1 VENKL
6 KIINNKLIFILM
18 VITVLIL
25 ALSGCQPQAI
35 SPTPAPPSTP
45 VTSTSPTGSKEIS
58 VFAGSAS
65 KPPLDEAARLFEK
78 KTGIKVYLTYGG
90 SGAVL
95 SQMKLSQTGDLYI
108 PGSPDYLIKAQKD
121 NVIDPNSTKIITY
134 LIPAITVQRG
144 NPKNILSLSDLA
156 KPGITIG
163 IGNPSSVC
171 VGLYAIEILDHNN
184 LLSDVYKNVITQADS
199 CEKTA
204 TLISLKSVDAVMG
217 WDVFHAWNPDY
228 ADSIYL
234 KPEQLPRIA
243 YIPAAVSTFA
253 RDKVR
258 AVEFISF
265 LTSETGQ
272 DIFKKWGYNVTES
285 EALKFSPGAKIG
297 GEYQLPDSY
306 NSLIK

>member
-1 VENKL
+1 MENKL
-6 KIINNKLIFILM
+6 KIMINKIIFTFMI
-18 VITVLIL
+18 IAVLIL
-25 ALSGCQPQAI
+25 VLSGCQTHTI
-35 SPTPAPPSTP
+35 PSRQNQTN
-45 VTSTSPTGSKEIS
+45 STSPSSDVSTSKEIS

-65 KPPLDEAARLFEK
+65 KPPLDEAAELFKK

-95 SQMKLSQTGDLYI
+95 SQLKLSQTGDVYI
-108 PGSPDYLIKAQKD
+108 PGSPDYLVKAQKD
-121 NVIDPNSTKIITY
+121 NVIDPNSKKIITY
-134 LIPAITVQRG
+134 LIPTMTVQHG
-144 NPKNILSLSDLA
+144 NPKNIQSLTDLA
-156 KPGITIG
+156 KPGIAVG

-171 VGLYAIEILDHNN
+171 VGLYAIEILDYNH
-184 LLSDVYKNVITQADS
+184 LLADVYKNVITQADS

-243 YIPAAVSTFA
+243 YIPAAVSTFSK
-253 RDKVR
+253 DK
-258 AVEFISF
+258 ATAEAFIDF
-265 LTSETGQ
+265 LSSQIGQ
-272 DIFKKWGYNVTES
+272 DIFKKWGYNVTEA